1 MRKFTN
7 AEVDPCDDFFEFAC
21 GNFEASAASIG
32 KPKWTR
38 FHDTENN
45 LKLKVKDILEK
56 QDPVDPEL
64 RDPVKVRQ
72 LIKIDIVNK
81 GLTFRS

>member
-21 GNFEASAASIG
+21 GNFEASTASSRNQ
-32 KPKWTR
+32 KWTR
-38 FHDTENN
+38 FHDSEDT